1 VCVFVCVCVC
11 VCVCARARACEL
23 ACGQCTRRRRRRVC
37 VCVCMCMCV
46 CERERDR
53 ERVRESER
61 AGHMESRSEKFRD
74 DIVVAPKGM
83 GPSVR
88 RIHEQ
93 PLCAASSRTFGGVKS
108 QDRTFGGSGM

>member
-1 VCVFVCVCVC
+1 VCVCVY
-11 VCVCARARACEL
+11 
-23 ACGQCTRRRRRRVC
+23 
-37 VCVCMCMCV
+37 VCMCVCV
-46 CERERDR
+46 CERERER
-53 ERVRESER
+53 ESERESER

-88 RIHEQ
+88 SIHEQ

-108 QDRTFGGSGM
+108 QDRTSGGSGMSYVVCRMSYVALAGLFYRCRLR